1 MSNIPSPT
9 DPAPEQAKK
18 RVEQVVD
25 VVIRFAGD
33 SGDGMQVTGTRFT
46 DEAAVSGHDLRTLP
60 DFPAE
65 IRAPAGTLAGVSS
78 FQVHFS
84 TNPVWTPGDAVDV
97 LVAMNPAAL
106 KSHLGGL
113 KEHGNLIVNTDAFT
127 PRNLEKV
134 GYVGNP
140 LEDGS
145 LSDYNLYDVDISR
158 LTATAL
164 ADSGLTSR
172 EIDRCKNFFALGLV
186 FWMYSRKLEH
196 TLDWIDAKFKAR
208 PEVAEANR
216 KVLKAGFFFG
226 ETAEAFPVRFDVA
239 RAKIE
244 PGRYRNITG
253 NKALAIG
260 LVSAAKRS
268 GLELFL
274 GSYPITPAS
283 DILHELS
290 VHKHYGVYTMQAEDE
305 LAGITAAIGASYG
318 GALGVTTTSGPGLA
332 LKSEALNLAVMTE
345 LPLVVVN
352 VQRGGPSTGLPT
364 KTEQSDL
371 LQALYGRNGESSV
384 VVLAPS
390 SPVDCFSMAYEAARI
405 ALEHMTPV
413 ILLSDGYLGNGSEPW
428 QIPDPATLP
437 EIELRYETDPERFHP
452 YARDPETLTRPRVW
466 LGTPG
471 LEHRIGGLE
480 KEHKTGMV
488 SYDPINHERMTRLR
502 EEKVSRVAREIPDLE
517 CEGCSDGD
525 ALLIGW
531 GSTRGAIHGA
541 METLCQNGHRVGAVH
556 LRFLNP
562 LARNLK
568 EVMERFR
575 HVVIPELNFGQMAQV
590 LRAKTLI
597 DIKSI
602 CKVQGQPFLEAEIVS
617 KVESIIQGEPFDP
630 FLLNTLS
637 DLESRQ

>member
-1 MSNIPSPT
+1 MSDSPSAGQ
-9 DPAPEQAKK
+9 PASKK
-18 RVEQVVD
+18 IERVED
-25 VVIRFAGD
+25 VVIRFCGD
-33 SGDGMQVTGTRFT
+33 SGDGMQLTGTRFT

-84 TNPVWTPGDAVDV
+84 QNPVWTPGDAVDV

-106 KSHLGGL
+106 KAHLSSL

-127 PRNLEKV
+127 RRNLEKV
-134 GYVGNP
+134 GYDANP

-145 LSDYNLYDVDISR
+145 LSEYNLYDVDISR

-164 ADSGLTSR
+164 EDTGLSSR
-172 EIDRCKNFFALGLV
+172 EVERCKNFFALGLV
-186 FWMYSRKLEH
+186 FWMYSRNLAL
-196 TLDWIDAKFKAR
+196 TLDWIDAKFKSK

-216 KVLKAGFFFG
+216 KVLKAGYFFG
-226 ETAEAFPVRFDVA
+226 ETAEAFPVRYDVA
-239 RAKIE
+239 KGTIA

-260 LVSAAKRS
+260 LVAAAKKS

-290 VHKHYGVYTMQAEDE
+290 SYKHYGVYTMQAEDE

-318 GALGVTTTSGPGLA
+318 GNLGVTTTSGPGLA

-364 KTEQSDL
+364 KTEQADL
-371 LQALYGRNGESSV
+371 LQALYGRNGESPL
-384 VVLAPS
+384 VVLAPAT
-390 SPVDCFSMAYEAARI
+390 PVDCFTMAYEAARI

-428 QIPDPATLP
+428 RIPDPKELRP
-437 EIELRYETDPERFHP
+437 IELEWLTDRERFEP
-452 YARDPETLTRPRVW
+452 YARDPATLARPRVR

-480 KEHKTGMV
+480 KEHASGMV
-488 SYDPINHERMTRLR
+488 SYDPENHERMTRLR
-502 EEKVSRVAREIPDLE
+502 EEKVQRIAQGIGPTEI
-517 CEGCSDGD
+517 DGD
-525 ALLIGW
+525 EAGEVLLLGW

-541 METLCQNGHRVGAVH
+541 MEILRAEGHRAAAAH
-556 LRFLNP
+556 IRYLNP
-562 LARNLK
+562 LPPDLPEMLK
-568 EVMERFR
+568 RYT
-575 HVVIPELNFGQMAQV
+575 HVVMPELNLGQLALV
-590 LRAKTLI
+590 LRARTLV

-602 CKVQGQPFLEAEIVS
+602 SKVRGQPFGETEIAN
-617 KVESIIQGEPFDP
+617 KIRALLNGEPWSPYITDT
-630 FLLNTLS
+630 LTNTLH
-637 DLESRQ
+637 